1 MPRTFSEQIDVL
13 GKFFEQTDNAV
24 FWNRLTIKSNYFFSQ
39 HDYNLTTLYSPSL
52 LLKWFA
58 QTKLDTVQNENVLT
72 NGSWVIECQYV
83 NMLSTLNQILYIEL
97 YIKCNVLFCFSN
109 SVLCCGVI
117 YFLVN
122 LLTLLCLIPFYLSEH
137 LCNVGQFDIWLQT
150 HKTCT
155 VGTFSTED
163 SPRERRG
170 TILSWWRSS
179 SISFCIL
186 SKIRKKRISC

>member
-1 MPRTFSEQIDVL
+1 M
-13 GKFFEQTDNAV
+13 KM
-24 FWNRLTIKSNYFFSQ
+24 FWQMVPEWLSVS
-39 HDYNLTTLYSPSL
+39 
-52 LLKWFA
+52 
-58 QTKLDTVQNENVLT
+58 
-72 NGSWVIECQYV
+72 
-83 NMLSTLNQILYIEL
+83 MLICYLHWIRYYIEL
-97 YIKCNVLFCFSN
+97 VIKCNVLFCFSN

-179 SISFCIL
+179 SISFWNKV
-186 SKIRKKRISC
+186 SRITQSLQLISATCNLLYHGVWIINHMR